1 MIMMMAEVAKCG
13 SLIVIISCCNYCY
26 HYCCYCYYHII
37 IIITITEVAKCGPLI
52 VSPISEDCPSLDSK
66 CIYAPLEC

>member
-1 MIMMMAEVAKCG
+1 MMAEVANCG

-26 HYCCYCYYHII
+26 HYCCYCYYYII
-37 IIITITEVAKCGPLI
+37 IIIIMITEVAKCGPLI